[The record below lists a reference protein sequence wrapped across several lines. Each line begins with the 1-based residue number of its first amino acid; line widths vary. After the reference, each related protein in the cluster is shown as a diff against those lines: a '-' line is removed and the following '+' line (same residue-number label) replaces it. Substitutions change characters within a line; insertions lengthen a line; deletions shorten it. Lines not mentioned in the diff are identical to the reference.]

1 MGSTLKTATKPSSEN
16 KSSPDI
22 SGVFFGLHQLE
33 ENNPGDYEWEI
44 VQIIVKGGKITEIK
58 KSKPSVK
65 QVTTARLA
73 TIVNSG
79 GTIDNIA

>member
-1 MGSTLKTATKPSSEN
+1 MNETATETEPTSKR
-16 KSSPDI
+16 KASPDI
-22 SGVFFGLHQLE
+22 TGVFFGLHQRE
-33 ENNPGDYEWEI
+33 ENNPGGYEWEI
-44 VQIIVKGGKITEIK
+44 IQLVVKGGKITEIK
-58 KSKPSVK
+58 KSKSSVK